1 MRGHMKGLLLIG
13 ILIIGVTGLAAF
25 GQQQGG
31 TLNYGLTGT
40 IVTIDPGVSGDA
52 MGMTVIRNI
61 YDRLIESTPDGK
73 GIRPGLASSWT
84 VSDDGLTYTFILVEN
99 ATFHDGSAVTA
110 DAVKYSLERS
120 MNLGKGWSDMLIE
133 AIAEDGITVVSDYEI
148 AIQLSKPTAF
158 FLDLVAM
165 PGPASVLNPA
175 IVDANITDEDPFA
188 ETFLFD
194 NTAGSGPFK
203 LVEWVHGQY
212 LAMERNDSYWG
223 TSAYLD
229 QVVMRVVPEPSTTST
244 MLQGGDLDIAGN
256 LPTEVFAML
265 DARDDIN
272 VVYTAGL
279 AFSALYF
286 DCSDEIMGNVLV
298 RKALSYAY
306 DYETASEIVGN
317 SGKELNGLLLDG
329 MMGHDPDRKPYEQDL
344 LMARGLLAQAG
355 YPNGFE
361 MTVLYPAWGTIPDL
375 MVVSQAAFAQIGVTM
390 EIQEV
395 TFGPYLDA
403 VNNGDTPMF
412 AWEGGPNFNDP
423 HAQLYSRVHSSQIGT
438 GSSGN
443 INNYDNP
450 AVDALLEAGLIET
463 DQEKRAELY
472 AQVDRILFEDA
483 ISIWNWQ
490 EVDTR
495 AIRTSVHGFVMPV
508 VGSHPDF
515 TIVYKDAE

>member
-31 TLNYGLTGT
+31 TFNYGLSGT
-40 IVTIDPGVSGDA
+40 IVGIDPGVNGDA

-61 YDRLIESTPDGK
+61 YDRLIENTPDGK

-84 VSDDGLTYTFILVEN
+84 VSDDGLTYTFFLVEN
-99 ATFHDGSAVTA
+99 ATFHDGAPLTA
-110 DAVKYSLERS
+110 TDVKYSLDRS
-120 MNLGKGWSDMLIE
+120 MNLAKGWSDMLIL

-148 AIQLSKPTAF
+148 VLQLSQPTPF
-158 FLDLVAM
+158 FLDLIAM
-165 PGPASVLNPA
+165 PGPASVINPA
-175 IVDANITDEDPFA
+175 IVEANITDEDPFA
-188 ETFLFD
+188 ETFLLD
-194 NTAGSGPFK
+194 NAAGSGPFK
-203 LVEWVHGQY
+203 LVEWAHGQY
-212 LAMERNDSYWG
+212 LAMERNDNYWG
-223 TSAYLD
+223 TPAFLD
-229 QVVMRVVPEPSTTST
+229 QVIMRVVPEPSTMST
-244 MLQGGDLDIAGN
+244 MLQGGDLDIGGN
-256 LPTEVFAML
+256 LPSEVYALL
-265 DARDDIN
+265 DAREDID
-272 VVYTAGL
+272 VVYTPGL

-286 DCSDEIMGNVLV
+286 DCSDEIMSNVLV

-306 DYETASEIVGN
+306 DYETASDIVGS
-317 SGKELNGLLLDG
+317 SGTELNGLLLAG
-329 MMGHDPDRKPYEQDL
+329 MMGHDADRKPYEQDL

-375 MVVSQAAFAQIGVTM
+375 MVVSQAAFAEIGVTM

-403 VNNGDTPMF
+403 INNGGSPMF

-423 HAQLYSRVHSSQIGT
+423 HSQLYERVHSSRIGT

-443 INNYDNP
+443 INNYANS
-450 AVDALLEAGLIET
+450 AVDALLEAGLVET
-463 DQEKRAELY
+463 DQTKRAELY

-495 AIRTSVHGFVMPV
+495 AIRTSVHGFVMPG
-508 VGSHPDF
+508 VGAHPDF
-515 TIVYKDAE
+515 TVVYKDAE